1 MATIGLSMIVKN
13 GGDDLRHCLKSVR
26 ALVDQIV
33 IADTGSTDNTRDI
46 AAEFGATVV
55 SFPWK
60 DHYAEARNAALE
72 PLTTD
77 WVLVLDP
84 DEELTPEAAS
94 AIPELL
100 DRSAGIG
107 GYQLVIRNYT
117 RERFTCIAGSL
128 SRPNHDNV
136 ARAKD
141 APCYVEHRLC
151 RLFRRH
157 PAIFFSGRVHEQVEP
172 QIPSS
177 GLRLCRSEL
186 RILHF
191 GQLADVS
198 YFGKKQEYYRKVLR
212 TALEESPHMQHLW
225 IQLGIVEREGLKNSA
240 AALECFENAVRLNP
254 GDADAWA
261 MIGTIQREE
270 QRFEEA
276 VQAFQQIPDHGDM
289 AVIRAWSLADIFHDT
304 GRLEEARAMYLR
316 ARKLTQKDGDSLGTD
331 FRCALESKLGYT
343 EVRLGL
349 HKPGFRRLRQAI
361 KLNPKMLECHDRLVK
376 ACVLVQDD
384 NDAADAAE
392 AILQHFASE
401 KIFLRA
407 AALRLRVQQRER
419 ACRLLEAAVR
429 LFPESDSLRKLQSQS
444 VHALTN

>member
-13 GGDDLRHCLKSVR
+13 GGDDLRLCLESVR
-26 ALVDQIV
+26 SLVDQIV
-33 IADTGSTDNTRDI
+33 IADTGSTDSTRDT

-77 WVLVLDP
+77 WILVLDA

-100 DRSAGIG
+100 ERSAGVG

-117 RERFTCIAGSL
+117 HQRFTCAAGTL
-128 SRPNHDNV
+128 SRANHDNV
-136 ARAKD
+136 PRAKD
-141 APCYVEHRLC
+141 APSYVEHRLC

-157 PAIFFSGRVHEQVEP
+157 PAIFFSGRVHEEVER
-172 QIPSS
+172 QIRSS
-177 GLRLCRSEL
+177 GLTLCGSDL

-191 GQLADVS
+191 GNLADAS
-198 YFGKKQEYYRKVLR
+198 HFGKKQEYYRRVLR
-212 TALEESPHMQHLW
+212 TALEESPDMPHLW
-225 IQLGIVEREGLKNSA
+225 MQLGIVEREGLQNSA

-254 GDADAWA
+254 KDADAWA
-261 MIGTIQREE
+261 MIGTIQRQER
-270 QRFEEA
+270 RFEEA
-276 VQAFQQIPDHGDM
+276 VHAFQQIPEHGDL
-289 AVIRAWSLADIFHDT
+289 AIVRAWSLGDLFHDM
-304 GRLEEARAMYLR
+304 GLLEEARTMYLR
-316 ARKLTQKDGDSLGTD
+316 ARKLTQKEGDSLCME
-331 FRCALESKLGYT
+331 FRSDLESKLGYT

-349 HKPGFRRLRQAI
+349 HKSGFRRLRRAI
-361 KLNPKMLECHDRLVK
+361 RLTPKMLECHDRLVK

-407 AALRLRVQQRER
+407 AALRLRIQQREH
-419 ACRLLEAAVR
+419 ACRLLETAVR

-444 VHALTN
+444 VQAVTE